1 MNIIISNSG
10 DKPIYEQITSQIKN
24 AIISGELE
32 AGAPLPSLRYLAKE
46 LRVSLIS
53 TKRAYEEL
61 EKDGFIESVQGKGS
75 FVTGKNKELMKDSLR
90 RLKNACRRRWTWRG
104 LPTFPAK
111 SLRMYWQPCTMRV
124 SRFRSRYLQR
134 ESETKQDTSQ

>member
-46 LRVSLIS
+46 LRLIS

-75 FVTGKNKELMKDSLR
+75 FVTGKNKELMKEEQFKKIEECLQEAVDMAR
-90 RLKNACRRRWTWRG
+90 IAHIPCEELKDVLA
-104 LPTFPAK
+104 A
-111 SLRMYWQPCTMRV
+111 MYD
-124 SRFRSRYLQR
+124 
-134 ESETKQDTSQ
+134 EG

>member
-46 LRVSLIS
+46 LRVS
-53 TKRAYEEL
+53 
-61 EKDGFIESVQGKGS
+61 
-75 FVTGKNKELMKDSLR
+75 
-90 RLKNACRRRWTWRG
+90 
-104 LPTFPAK
+104 
-111 SLRMYWQPCTMRV
+111 
-124 SRFRSRYLQR
+124 RFRSRYLQR

>member
-10 DKPIYEQITSQIKN
+10 DKPIYEQIVSQIKN

-32 AGAPLPSLRYLAKE
+32 TGAPLPSLRYLARE

-61 EKDGFIESVQGKGS
+61 EKDGFIESVPGKGS
-75 FVTGKNKELMKDSLR
+75 FVTGKNKELMKEEQFKKIEECLQNAADMARIAHISYEE
-90 RLKNACRRRWTWRG
+90 LKEVLAALYEDG
-104 LPTFPAK
+104 
-111 SLRMYWQPCTMRV
+111 
-124 SRFRSRYLQR
+124 
-134 ESETKQDTSQ
+134 EQD

>member
-32 AGAPLPSLRYLAKE
+32 GGAPLPSLRYLAKE

-75 FVTGKNKELMKDSLR
+75 FVTGKNKELMKEEQFKKIEECLQEAVDMAR
-90 RLKNACRRRWTWRG
+90 IAHIPCEELKDVLA
-104 LPTFPAK
+104 A
-111 SLRMYWQPCTMRV
+111 MYD
-124 SRFRSRYLQR
+124 
-134 ESETKQDTSQ
+134 EG

>member
-32 AGAPLPSLRYLAKE
+32 AGAPLPSLRYLAQE

-75 FVTGKNKELMKDSLR
+75 FVTGKNKELMKEEQFKKIEECLQEAVDMAR
-90 RLKNACRRRWTWRG
+90 IAHIPCEELKDVLA
-104 LPTFPAK
+104 A
-111 SLRMYWQPCTMRV
+111 MYD
-124 SRFRSRYLQR
+124 
-134 ESETKQDTSQ
+134 EG

>member
-75 FVTGKNKELMKDSLR
+75 FVTGKNKELTFTESSLQIKHLL
-90 RLKNACRRRWTWRG
+90 LKTIYITK
-104 LPTFPAK
+104 LK
-111 SLRMYWQPCTMRV
+111 S
-124 SRFRSRYLQR
+124 
-134 ESETKQDTSQ
+134 

>member
-75 FVTGKNKELMKDSLR
+75 FVTGKNKELMKEEQFKKIEECLQEAVDMAR
-90 RLKNACRRRWTWRG
+90 IAHIPCEELKDV
-104 LPTFPAK
+104 L
-111 SLRMYWQPCTMRV
+111 PCTMRV

>member
-10 DKPIYEQITSQIKN
+10 DKPISSQIKN

-75 FVTGKNKELMKDSLR
+75 FVTGKNKELMKEEQFKKIEECLQEAVDMAR
-90 RLKNACRRRWTWRG
+90 IAHIPCEELKDVLA
-104 LPTFPAK
+104 A
-111 SLRMYWQPCTMRV
+111 MYD
-124 SRFRSRYLQR
+124 
-134 ESETKQDTSQ
+134 EG

>member
-1 MNIIISNSG
+1 MTIIISNSG

-75 FVTGKNKELMKDSLR
+75 FVTGKNKELMKEEQFKKIEECLQEAVDMAR
-90 RLKNACRRRWTWRG
+90 IAHIPCEELKDVLA
-104 LPTFPAK
+104 A
-111 SLRMYWQPCTMRV
+111 MYD
-124 SRFRSRYLQR
+124 
-134 ESETKQDTSQ
+134 EG